1 MTTFVVK
8 DFDRTLFPALY
19 RCADDA
25 ALAGQKWYI
34 RWVTINLSL
43 LFVGAL
49 VGSFGLTD
57 VTSKRLANIV
67 AAITFFAGVG
77 VTILLATR
85 RWEKIWYA
93 GRAVAESAKS
103 LTWKFVCS
111 ADPFPSAMPYPDAV
125 ALFTA
130 SLHELLSENKQ
141 LAPLLAGPN
150 ATAEQVTSYMS
161 GLRQAAVSVKRD
173 VYWSQRVVEQ
183 QQWYAQK
190 SADNRDKRNIWFA
203 LLVLLQ
209 VAAGGAAVLLA
220 VQPMF
225 PWKAS
230 TVFSTLASVTVAW
243 GAMKRYQELAQSY
256 GLAAQELSLI
266 AARAPYIGT
275 EAELGRFVND
285 AETAISRE
293 HAMWV
298 ARRETK

>member
-25 ALAGQKWYI
+25 ALAGQKWYL

-57 VTSKRLANIV
+57 VSSKRVANTI
-67 AAITFFAGVG
+67 AAIIFFAAVG

-85 RWEKIWYA
+85 RWERVWYA

-103 LTWKFVCS
+103 LTWKFVCA
-111 ADPFPSAMPYPDAV
+111 ADPFRSAMPHPDAV
-125 ALFTA
+125 ELFTT
-130 SLHELLSENKQ
+130 SLHELLKENKQ
-141 LAPLLAGPN
+141 LAPLLAGPD

-161 GLRQAAVSVKRD
+161 DLRQAAVGVKRD
-173 VYWSQRVVEQ
+173 VYLSQRIVEQ
-183 QQWYAQK
+183 QRWYAQK
-190 SADNRDKRNIWFA
+190 SAENREKRNIWFA
-203 LLVLLQ
+203 LLVLFQ

-225 PWKAS
+225 PWKVS
-230 TVFSTLASVTVAW
+230 SVFSTLASVTVAW

-275 EAELGRFVND
+275 EADLGRFVND